1 VVKFVS
7 LGESMTRLAV
17 VLGFFVTFISAF
29 TGCNRQRRPEP
40 SATDPVYTPGLGEI
54 MGLTQMRHAKLWFA
68 GQAGNWPLASY
79 EVDELKE
86 GLEDAVL
93 FHPAHKDSPLPIPDL
108 IDKIMTV
115 PVKNIGEAVTA
126 KDSKKFTEAFDD
138 LTAACNQCHMAANF
152 GFNVVTRPTA
162 NPYTNQ
168 NFQPAHPAN

>member
-1 VVKFVS
+1 MTKPAVALGLFVLIVAS
-7 LGESMTRLAV
+7 V
-17 VLGFFVTFISAF
+17 
-29 TGCNRQRRPEP
+29 TGCTRERRPAP

-54 MGLTQMRHAKLWFA
+54 MTLTQMRHTKLWFA

-86 GLEDAVL
+86 GLEDAVT
-93 FHPAHKDSPLPIPDL
+93 FHPTHKDSPLPIPDL
-108 IDKIMTV
+108 IDKIMTL
-115 PVKNIGEAVTA
+115 PVKNLAEAVTA
-126 KDSKKFTEAFDD
+126 QDLKKFTAAFDD

-168 NFQPAHPAN
+168 NFQPVRPAK